1 MGWRIFEMQSIVITG
16 STSGI
21 GYGLA
26 ASFLKL
32 GCSVTISGRS
42 EDKVKHAVKELAKKY
57 EAERIFSFV
66 CDVTDF
72 NQLQKLWDTAKGHF
86 GKIDIWINNAGV
98 AHAET
103 EVWNYTPEEINEV
116 IKTNVTGTIYGANVA
131 MKGMRKQGFGSIY
144 NLEGLGSDGRVIKGM
159 ALYGTT
165 KSAVSYLTKALAKEA
180 QGTPIIV
187 GGIRPGM
194 TATKLITSQYE
205 GHPEEWERVKR
216 IFNILSDRVETVTPW
231 LAEKILLNTKN
242 GATIA
247 WLNRWKL
254 IGRFLTAPFH
264 KRKIFD

>member
-1 MGWRIFEMQSIVITG
+1 
-16 STSGI
+16 
-21 GYGLA
+21 
-26 ASFLKL
+26 
-32 GCSVTISGRS
+32 
-42 EDKVKHAVKELAKKY
+42 
-57 EAERIFSFV
+57 
-66 CDVTDF
+66 
-72 NQLQKLWDTAKGHF
+72 
-86 GKIDIWINNAGV
+86 
-98 AHAET
+98 
-103 EVWNYTPEEINEV
+103 
-116 IKTNVTGTIYGANVA
+116 

-194 TATKLITSQYE
+194 T
-205 GHPEEWERVKR
+205 
-216 IFNILSDRVETVTPW
+216 NILSDRVETVTPW

-264 KRKIFD
+264 KREIFD